1 MPRNPVILLT
11 LAMLATLVSPK
22 AHAGPPD
29 GQRDFYGALN
39 DTLGDFEYD
48 LKHETVKG
56 ADSFAVRE
64 VTSNEN
70 VPLSFASHIED
81 LIAERV
87 LRATK
92 SKIIKCI
99 GCKARST
106 SLTGK
111 NGGDQLK
118 ITSPR
123 TNAKELAKIAKAQGI
138 RHFMDVS
145 FTYLPSGMVM
155 SMTVTDPA
163 DSTITWSHTYNSESS
178 RAALLRRGYD
188 TDQLDESTRRATE
201 YPATIQYRLR
211 VDYLI
216 EPDIGGYKGCL
227 GFAFR
232 MVERYDNR
240 KKELGFEF
248 QYLRGTAAL
257 LHADEEN
264 VSLYAGI
271 NATLLVLHVWNLIG
285 GKEDFNLPRAS
296 LYGGVGGT
304 YTSGFLGGLFRVG
317 AEYRMGQHSAVTAHL
332 GYRPPSTAF
341 IPIGDG
347 ESVTGAEL
355 GAGIS
360 FLF

>member
-1 MPRNPVILLT
+1 MSRLPVIILT
-11 LAMLATLVSPK
+11 LSLVLALASPN
-22 AHAGPPD
+22 AEAIPPQ

-48 LKHETVKG
+48 LKHETVRG
-56 ADSFAVRE
+56 IESVSVRE
-64 VTSNEN
+64 VTSNEK
-70 VPLSFASHIED
+70 VPRSFAPHIED
-81 LIAERV
+81 LLTERI

-92 SKIIKCI
+92 AKVIKCVA
-99 GCKARST
+99 CNTRST

-111 NGGDQLK
+111 NGGDK
-118 ITSPR
+118 ISMTSPK
-123 TNAKELAKIAKAQGI
+123 TNSKELARIAQQQGI
-138 RHFMDVS
+138 RHFMDVA
-145 FTYLPSGMVM
+145 FTYLPTGLVM
-155 SMTVTDPA
+155 SMTISEPGSSV
-163 DSTITWSHTYNSESS
+163 IVWSRTYNSESS

-188 TDQLDESTRRATE
+188 SDQMDESTRRATE
-201 YPATIQYRLR
+201 YPATIQYRFR

-216 EPDIGGYKGCL
+216 EPDIGGLKGCL
-227 GFAFR
+227 GLAFR

-240 KKELGFEF
+240 KKELGFEL

-271 NATLLVLHVWNLIG
+271 NATLLVLHAWNLIG
-285 GKEDFNLPRAS
+285 GKEDFNLPRMS

-304 YTSGFLGGLFRVG
+304 YTSGFLGGLIRAG
-317 AEYRMGQHSAVTAHL
+317 AEYRMGQHSAVTAHV
-332 GYRPPSTAF
+332 GYRPPSTSF

-347 ESVTGAEL
+347 QSVTGPEL